1 MSRAEG
7 LWRTDRELSR
17 SAGGLRVVGI
27 DEVGRGCL
35 AGPVVAC
42 AALSPESF
50 PPALSGIRDS
60 KLLAPAARLRL
71 ASSLR
76 PSGVAYA
83 LGWASP
89 EEIDSVNILQATFLA
104 MRRALERL
112 MARSGTALSGALVVV
127 DGNQRIAGLVAEQRP
142 LIGGDGK
149 SFAVACASVAAK
161 AARDRWMRG
170 LDRRHPGYGWAGNK
184 GYGTSDHLEALAR
197 LGPSALH
204 RRSFAPVS
212 QVPLPLGN
220 PCVEHAGTSGGAR
233 RAPQPR

>member
-1 MSRAEG
+1 MG
-7 LWRTDRELSR
+7 
-17 SAGGLRVVGI
+17 V

-50 PPALSGIRDS
+50 PPALAGVRDS

-71 ASSLR
+71 AKSLR
-76 PSGVAYA
+76 PSGVPFA

-104 MRRALERL
+104 MRRALARL
-112 MARSGTALSGALVVV
+112 RARAGTDLSSALIVV
-127 DGNQRIAGLVAEQRP
+127 DGNLLIPGLASPQKT

-149 SFAVACASVAAK
+149 SFAIACASVAAK

-170 LDRRHPGYGWAGNK
+170 LDRRHPDYGWAGNK
-184 GYGTSDHLEALAR
+184 GYGTADHLEALSR
-197 LGPSALH
+197 LGPSPLH
-204 RRSFAPVS
+204 RRSFAPVR
-212 QVPLPLGN
+212 QIPLPL
-220 PCVEHAGTSGGAR
+220 A
-233 RAPQPR
+233 